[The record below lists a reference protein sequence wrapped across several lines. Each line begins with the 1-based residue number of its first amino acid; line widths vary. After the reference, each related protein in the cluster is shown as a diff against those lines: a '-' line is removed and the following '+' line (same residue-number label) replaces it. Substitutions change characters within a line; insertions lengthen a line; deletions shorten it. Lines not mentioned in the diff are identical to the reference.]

1 MMPYE
6 IPEGVELP
14 EGLKDGDEFDA
25 LATFKL
31 TKDGKAKLMA
41 IDGHKVSHEKG
52 KDGDNKE
59 KYMDGAESRAREA
72 MGYG

>member
-14 EGLKDGDEFDA
+14 EGLKEGDEFDA

-31 TKDGKAKLMA
+31 TKDGKVKLTA
-41 IDGHKVSHEKG
+41 IDGHKVGHD
-52 KDGDNKE
+52 KDKKDDDDYVK
-59 KYMDGAESRAREA
+59 GAEGRAREA